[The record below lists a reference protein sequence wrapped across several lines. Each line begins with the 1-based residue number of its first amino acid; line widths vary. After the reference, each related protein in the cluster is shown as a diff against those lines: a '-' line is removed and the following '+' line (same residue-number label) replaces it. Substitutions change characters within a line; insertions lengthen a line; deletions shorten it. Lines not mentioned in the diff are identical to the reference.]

1 MLGFLKQ
8 GLSKYQKSKLNKIV
22 GQFLFYST
30 IITFFTTVYEFGF
43 LDETTDTSL
52 LHDYYYIY
60 LLVYFF
66 SFSTRIPSMFE
77 KKSKI
82 YLIIIRI
89 LLFAFLI
96 FYFFNVKFLF
106 DAVDYHG
113 WFYRLITSPNLV
125 YVLIISIL
133 FIEVSKSTF
142 KVLVFNITPEI
153 LFALSF
159 ITLIFVGAGLLMI
172 PNATVT
178 RIKFVDALFMA
189 TSATSITGLQC
200 IDSAVGF
207 TSLGQ
212 GILLALLQI
221 GGLGVMTF
229 TCFIVY
235 FFKDTSSFKAGAM
248 LGNMTGT
255 ERLGNAFATILK
267 IVAYTFTIEGIGA
280 VCIFLSIRYDDGF
293 PAMYDKVSFAVYNA
307 ISAFCNAGFTTIPG
321 SMTSDL
327 VAHNY
332 SLKII
337 IAMLAILGG
346 VGFPILM
353 NLQDSG
359 SKFLVNLK
367 NWIFGNIDFIFQL
380 PSTAIRRTINK
391 ILPFLKL
398 SLPAYPRKFRFH
410 LGWKGVP
417 FVHLPRVVNVNTKLA
432 TIVSIVLLVFGT
444 ASFFGL
450 EYHNSLTAHEGFWY
464 KLIDSFYYSVMPRSA
479 GFNDSDLSLF
489 RIPTLLIMM
498 FLMWVGASP
507 VSTGGGVKT
516 TTFGVALLDI
526 FSILRGK
533 DRLEIFCRK
542 IANST
547 VRHAFAVIMISL
559 AALGIGTFLLV
570 IFEENNPDAT
580 LLNLAFESTSAY
592 CTCGLSMGIT
602 TELSAP
608 SKYLLSFLMYLGRV
622 GALTIAAA
630 FFTKAKS
637 LKYMYPKE
645 KVYIG

>member
-1 MLGFLKQ
+1 MLSFLKQ
-8 GLSKYQKSKLNKIV
+8 GLSKYQKSKLNRIV
-22 GQFLFYST
+22 EQFLFYST

-43 LDETTDTSL
+43 LDESTDTSL
-52 LHDYYYIY
+52 LHDYYYVY

-82 YLIIIRI
+82 YLIVIRI

-125 YVLIISIL
+125 YVLIISIF

-142 KVLVFNITPEI
+142 KVLVFNVTPEI

-159 ITLIFVGAGLLMI
+159 ILLIFLGAGLLML

-178 RIKFVDALFMA
+178 RIKFVDAFFMA

-207 TSLGQ
+207 TPLGQ
-212 GILLALLQI
+212 GIILSLLQI

-255 ERLGNAFATILK
+255 ERLGNAFHTILK
-267 IVAYTFTIEGIGA
+267 IVAYTLTIEAFGA
-280 VCIFLSIRYDDGF
+280 LLIFWSIRYDDNF
-293 PAMYDKVSFAVYNA
+293 PALSDKVIFSVYNA
-307 ISAFCNAGFTTIPG
+307 VSAFCNAGFTTVPG
-321 SMTSDL
+321 SMTADI
-327 VAHNY
+327 VVFNY
-332 SLKII
+332 PLKVII
-337 IAMLAILGG
+337 SVMAILGG

-359 SKFLVNLK
+359 SKFLINLK
-367 NWIFGNIDFIFQL
+367 NCIFGNIDFVFQL
-380 PSTAIRRTINK
+380 PSTAIKSFINK
-391 ILPFLKL
+391 LLPFAKL
-398 SLPAYPRKFRFH
+398 SLPSQPRKFRFY

-444 ASFFGL
+444 LAFLLL
-450 EYHNSLTAHEGFWY
+450 EYRNSLTAHDGFWY

-507 VSTGGGVKT
+507 VSTGGGIKT
-516 TTFGVALLDI
+516 TTFAVALLDI

-533 DRLEIFCRK
+533 DRIEVFRRK

-547 VRHAFAVIMISL
+547 VRQAFAVILISL
-559 AALGIGTFLLV
+559 AALGVGTVVLT

-580 LLNLAFESTSAY
+580 LLNLAFECTSAF

-602 TELSAP
+602 PELSDA
-608 SKYLLSFLMYLGRV
+608 SKILLSFMMYIGRV
-622 GALTIAAA
+622 GALTIVAAL
-630 FFTKAKS
+630 FTKTKS

>member
-43 LDETTDTSL
+43 LDETTDTTI
-52 LHDYYYIY
+52 LHNYYYIY

-82 YLIIIRI
+82 YLVIIRI
-89 LLFAFLI
+89 LLFAFLV

-125 YVLIISIL
+125 YVLIIGIF

-159 ITLIFVGAGLLMI
+159 ITLIFIGAGLLML

-212 GILLALLQI
+212 GIILALLQI

-267 IVAYTFTIEGIGA
+267 IVAYTLTIEAIGA

-293 PAMYDKVSFAVYNA
+293 PALYDKVSFAVYNA

-327 VAHNY
+327 VMHNY
-332 SLKII
+332 ALKII
-337 IAMLAILGG
+337 IAVLAILGG

-359 SKFLVNLK
+359 SKFIVNLK
-367 NWIFGNIDFIFQL
+367 NWIVGNVDFVFQ
-380 PSTAIRRTINK
+380 PT
-391 ILPFLKL
+391 KL
-398 SLPAYPRKFRFH
+398 KFRI
-410 LGWKGVP
+410 GWKGIS

-444 ASFFGL
+444 FSFFAL
-450 EYHNSLTAHEGFWY
+450 EYRNSLTVHEGFWY
-464 KLIDSFYYSVMPRSA
+464 KLVDSFYYSVMPRSA

-489 RIPTLLIMM
+489 RLPTLLIMM

-559 AALGIGTFLLV
+559 AALGVGTFLLV

-580 LLNLAFESTSAY
+580 LLNLAFECTSAY
-592 CTCGLSMGIT
+592 CTCGLSMGVT
-602 TELSAP
+602 PELSAP

-637 LKYMYPKE
+637 QKYMYPKE

>member
-1 MLGFLKQ
+1 MLKLVKH
-8 GLSKYQKSKLNKIV
+8 GLTKYQSSKLNSFIEK
-22 GQFLFYST
+22 FLFYT
-30 IITFFTTVYEFGF
+30 TLIAFFVAVYEIGF
-43 LDETTDTSL
+43 LDSSTDTTI
-52 LHDYYYIY
+52 LHNFYYIY

-66 SFSTRIPSMFE
+66 SFSTRIPSMFQ

-82 YLIIIRI
+82 YLTIIRI

-113 WFYRLITSPNLV
+113 LFYRLITSPNIV
-125 YVLIISIL
+125 YVLIISIF
-133 FIEVSKSTF
+133 FIEVSKSTY

-159 ITLIFVGAGLLMI
+159 IALIFIGAGLLML

-178 RIKFVDALFMA
+178 KIKFVDALFMA

-212 GILLALLQI
+212 GIILCLLQI

-235 FFKDTSSFKAGAM
+235 FFKDTSSFKAGVM
-248 LGNMTGT
+248 LGNMMST
-255 ERLGNAFATILK
+255 ERFGNAFKTILK
-267 IVAYTFTIEGIGA
+267 IVVYTFTIEGIGGLA
-280 VCIFLSIRYDDGF
+280 IFLSIRYDNSF
-293 PAMYDKVSFAVYNA
+293 PTLTDKITFSIYNA
-307 ISAFCNAGFTTIPG
+307 VSSFCNAGFSTIPG

-327 VAHNY
+327 VFKNY
-332 SLKII
+332 PLKLII
-337 IAMLAILGG
+337 SMMAILGG

-353 NLQDSG
+353 NLQDSI
-359 SKFLVNLK
+359 SKFFTNVK
-367 NWIFGNIDFIFQL
+367 NAFF
-380 PSTAIRRTINK
+380 K
-391 ILPFLKL
+391 HK
-398 SLPAYPRKFRFH
+398 K
-410 LGWKGVP
+410 

-432 TIVSIVLLVFGT
+432 SIVSVVLLIFGT
-444 ASFFGL
+444 LSFFIL
-450 EYHNSLTAHEGFWY
+450 EYNNTLKLHDGLLY
-464 KLIDSFYYSVMPRSA
+464 KFIDSFYYSVMPRSA
-479 GFNDSDLSLF
+479 GFNDVGLDTF
-489 RIPTLLIMM
+489 KIPTLLIIM

-507 VSTGGGVKT
+507 VSTGGGIKT
-516 TTFGVALLDI
+516 TTFGVAILDI

-533 DRLEIFCRK
+533 DRIEIFCRK

-559 AALGIGTFLLV
+559 AALGIGTFLLM
-570 IFEENNPDAT
+570 IFEEKNSSAN
-580 LLNLAFESTSAY
+580 LLNLAFECTSAY

-602 TELSAP
+602 PELSDA
-608 SKYLLSFLMYLGRV
+608 SKLLLSFLMYIGRV

-630 FFTKAKS
+630 FFKKTKS

-645 KVYIG
+645 KIHIG

>member
-1 MLGFLKQ
+1 MLNFLKQ

-43 LDETTDTSL
+43 LDESTDTSL
-52 LHDYYYIY
+52 LHNFYYIY

-113 WFYRLITSPNLV
+113 WFYNLITSPNLV
-125 YVLIISIL
+125 YVLIIAIF

-159 ITLIFVGAGLLMI
+159 IALIFLGAGLLML

-212 GILLALLQI
+212 GIILALLQI

-267 IVAYTFTIEGIGA
+267 IVAYTLTIEAIGA
-280 VCIFLSIRYDDGF
+280 LCIFLSVRYDDGF
-293 PAMYDKVSFAVYNA
+293 PSMYDKATFAIYNA
-307 ISAFCNAGFTTIPG
+307 VSAFCNAGFTTIPG

-327 VAHNY
+327 VMHNY
-332 SLKII
+332 ALKII
-337 IAMLAILGG
+337 ISVMAILGG

-359 SKFLVNLK
+359 SKFIVNLK
-367 NWIFGNIDFIFQL
+367 NWIVSNIDFVFQ
-380 PSTAIRRTINK
+380 PT
-391 ILPFLKL
+391 
-398 SLPAYPRKFRFH
+398 KFRFH
-410 LGWKGVP
+410 IGWKGIS

-432 TIVSIVLLVFGT
+432 TIVSIVLLFFGT
-444 ASFFGL
+444 CSFLLL
-450 EYHNSLTAHEGFWY
+450 EYRNSLTAHDWFWY

-559 AALGIGTFLLV
+559 AALGVGTFLLV

-580 LLNLAFESTSAY
+580 LLNLAFECTSAY
-592 CTCGLSMGIT
+592 CTCGLSMGVT
-602 TELSAP
+602 PELSAP
-608 SKYLLSFLMYLGRV
+608 SKYLLAFMMYLGRV

>member
-1 MLGFLKQ
+1 MLSFLKQ
-8 GLSKYQKSKLNKIV
+8 GLSKYQKSKLNRIV
-22 GQFLFYST
+22 EQFVFYST

-43 LDETTDTSL
+43 LDESTDTTL
-52 LHDYYYIY
+52 LHDYYYVY

-66 SFSTRIPSMFE
+66 SFSTRIPTMFE

-82 YLIIIRI
+82 YLIVIRV

-125 YVLIISIL
+125 YVLIISIF

-142 KVLVFNITPEI
+142 KVLVFNVTPEI

-159 ITLIFVGAGLLMI
+159 ILLIFLGAGLLML

-178 RIKFVDALFMA
+178 RIKFVDAFFMA

-207 TSLGQ
+207 TPLGQ
-212 GILLALLQI
+212 GIILCLLQI

-255 ERLGNAFATILK
+255 ERLGNAFHTILK
-267 IVAYTFTIEGIGA
+267 IVAYTLSIEAFGA
-280 VCIFLSIRYDDGF
+280 LLIFLSVRYDDNF
-293 PAMYDKVSFAVYNA
+293 PGLSDKVIFSVYNA
-307 ISAFCNAGFTTIPG
+307 VSSFCNAGFTTVPG
-321 SMTSDL
+321 SMTSDIVVL
-327 VAHNY
+327 NY
-332 SLKII
+332 PLKVII
-337 IAMLAILGG
+337 SVMAILGG

-359 SKFLVNLK
+359 SKFLINLK
-367 NWIFGNIDFIFQL
+367 NWIFGNIDFVFQL
-380 PSTAIRRTINK
+380 PSTAIKSFINK
-391 ILPFLKL
+391 LLPFAKL
-398 SLPAYPRKFRFH
+398 SMPSQPRKFRLYF
-410 LGWKGVP
+410 GWKGIP

-432 TIVSIVLLVFGT
+432 TIVSIVLLVFGMS
-444 ASFFGL
+444 AFLLL
-450 EYHNSLTAHEGFWY
+450 EYRNSLSVHDGFWY

-507 VSTGGGVKT
+507 VSTGGGIKT
-516 TTFGVALLDI
+516 TTFAVALLDI

-533 DRLEIFCRK
+533 DRIEVFRRK

-547 VRHAFAVIMISL
+547 VRQAFAVIMISL
-559 AALGIGTFLLV
+559 AALGVGTLV
-570 IFEENNPDAT
+570 LTIFEENNPDAT
-580 LLNLAFESTSAY
+580 LLNLAFECTSAY

-602 TELSAP
+602 SELSDA
-608 SKYLLSFLMYLGRV
+608 SKILLSFLMYIGRV
-622 GALTIAAA
+622 GALTIVAAL
-630 FFTKAKS
+630 FTKTKS

>member
-43 LDETTDTSL
+43 LDETTDTTL

-82 YLIIIRI
+82 YLIILRV

-125 YVLIISIL
+125 YVLIISIF

-142 KVLVFNITPEI
+142 KDLVFNVTPEI

-159 ITLIFVGAGLLMI
+159 IALIFLGAGLLML

-212 GILLALLQI
+212 GIILALLQI

-267 IVAYTFTIEGIGA
+267 IVAYTLTIEAIGA

-293 PAMYDKVSFAVYNA
+293 PALYDKVSFAVYNA

-327 VAHNY
+327 VMHNY
-332 SLKII
+332 ALKII
-337 IAMLAILGG
+337 IAVLAILGG

-359 SKFLVNLK
+359 SKFIVNLK
-367 NWIFGNIDFIFQL
+367 NWIVGNIDFVFQ
-380 PSTAIRRTINK
+380 PT
-391 ILPFLKL
+391 
-398 SLPAYPRKFRFH
+398 KFRFH
-410 LGWKGVP
+410 IGWKGVS

-444 ASFFGL
+444 FSFFGL
-450 EYHNSLTAHEGFWY
+450 EYRNSLTAHDGFWY

-559 AALGIGTFLLV
+559 AALGLGTFLLV

-580 LLNLAFESTSAY
+580 LLNLAFECTSAY
-592 CTCGLSMGIT
+592 CTCGLSMGVT
-602 TELSAP
+602 PELSAP

-637 LKYMYPKE
+637 QKYMYPKE